1 MYGCG
6 IRLFLNAKSL
16 EHHEIRI
23 LSLSNVRSHKVHL
36 CTISGGSS
44 DQHPWTPARWRAQFL
59 CVVAAL
65 ILDGPVCSRLEPCY
79 STGEWLASVAGFS

>member
-16 EHHEIRI
+16 EHDEIRI

-36 CTISGGSS
+36 CTISETSS
-44 DQHPWTPARWRAQFL
+44 DHHPWTPARFL

-65 ILDGPVCSRLEPCY
+65 ILGEPVCSSLEPCY